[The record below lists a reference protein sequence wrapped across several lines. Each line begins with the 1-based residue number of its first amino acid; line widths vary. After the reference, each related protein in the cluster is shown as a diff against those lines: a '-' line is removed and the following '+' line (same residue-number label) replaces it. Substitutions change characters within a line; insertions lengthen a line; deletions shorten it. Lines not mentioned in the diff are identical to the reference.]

1 MISGINKVDYLNE
14 SLTTKCKSLN
24 KEPCITRST
33 LIDLRPDELC
43 LWSVWI
49 KVISYLILLIIH
61 QADYLFQTKNIMKI

>member
-49 KVISYLILLIIH
+49 KVI
-61 QADYLFQTKNIMKI
+61 

>member
-24 KEPCITRST
+24 KEPRITRST

-49 KVISYLILLIIH
+49 KVI
-61 QADYLFQTKNIMKI
+61 